1 MKKVSVIAAA
11 VVGVLAAGQATASD
25 LEFNGYMRAGIGM
38 NAAGGAAASYGNG
51 GSGHAVGRLGDEVDT
66 YAEIA
71 LGKGVYEKDNTKFSI
86 HTRISY
92 ASQEGNVDRQG
103 NSMQRV
109 GDGGPWDSGNTALRE
124 AYAKGDFENYTIWAG
139 KRFYQRKDIHI
150 LDFYY
155 LNNSG
160 YGAGFEN
167 IDTGFGNFS
176 AAVTMSSEDWQSG
189 TYKLDDSGNIV
200 TDSDG
205 NPVIDGD
212 YDGGLSGDNWR
223 RSYKADFR
231 LSGIQANENGSIDLG
246 FIYGMP
252 SLSDGQKANLDSNP
266 GSMANS
272 SLAEQNG
279 MLFTFEHT
287 QGNFFGGFN
296 KFIVQYGTDG
306 LAVGGFDNHA
316 GEGMSAQKGKGY
328 RFIDWGVIEQEKWN
342 MGYSFIYGS
351 KDIDEAA
358 TPWISTG
365 KTDFYNAVV
374 RPGYKWNDHLATV
387 LELGYANERT
397 EGNDWQDLTKVTLA
411 QEWNA
416 GSNFWA
422 RPSIRAYVS
431 HYSGDKVDVDNNGN
445 KAETMV
451 GVQVEAWW

>member
-38 NAAGGAAASYGNG
+38 NTAGGAAASYGNG

-86 HTRISY
+86 HTRLSY
-92 ASQEGNVDRQG
+92 ATKEGNVDKQG

-109 GDGGPWDSGNTALRE
+109 GDGGPWDSGNTSLRE
-124 AYAKGDFENYTIWAG
+124 AFAKGDFENYTIWAG

-160 YGAGFEN
+160 YGAGVEN
-167 IDTGFGNFS
+167 IDVGFANFS
-176 AAVTMSSEDWQSG
+176 AAVTMASEDWQ
-189 TYKLDDSGNIV
+189 DDYS
-200 TDSDG
+200 
-205 NPVIDGD
+205 
-212 YDGGLSGDNWR
+212 GGLGGDDWR
-223 RSYKADFR
+223 RAYKGDLR
-231 LSGIQANENGSIDLG
+231 LSGIQANENGSIDLALIAG
-246 FIYGMP
+246 TA
-252 SLSDGQKANLDSNP
+252 SLSDGQKTNVSDTSITD
-266 GSMANS
+266 NS
-272 SLAEQNG
+272 GLLLTA
-279 MLFTFEHT
+279 EHT

-306 LAVGGFDNHA
+306 FAIGGFDNHA
-316 GEGMSAQKGKGY
+316 GEGLNATKGTGY

-342 MGYSFIYGS
+342 LGYSFIYGS
-351 KDIDEAA
+351 KDIDETAA
-358 TPWISTG
+358 NNGFMKG

>member
-11 VVGVLAAGQATASD
+11 VVGVLASGSAFAGD
-25 LEFNGYMRAGIGM
+25 LQFNGYMRAGIGM
-38 NAAGGAAASYGNG
+38 NADGGAAASYGNG

-66 YAEIA
+66 YAEIG
-71 LGKGVYEKDNTKFSI
+71 LGKEVYNEGNTAFSI
-86 HTRISY
+86 YTRMSY
-92 ASQEGNVDRQG
+92 ATKEGNVDRQG

-109 GDGGPWDSGNTALRE
+109 GDGGPWDSGNTSLRE

-160 YGAGFEN
+160 YGAGVEN
-167 IDTGFGNFS
+167 IDTGIGNFS
-176 AAVTMSSEDWQSG
+176 AAITSSAEDWQ
-189 TYKLDDSGNIV
+189 
-200 TDSDG
+200 
-205 NPVIDGD
+205 GD
-212 YDGGLSGDNWR
+212 YSNGIHGDDWKR
-223 RSYKADFR
+223 AYKADFR
-231 LSGIQANENGSIDLG
+231 LAGIEANKDGSIDLG
-246 FIYGMP
+246 FIYGMA
-252 SLSDGQKANLDSNP
+252 SLSDAQKDQANKPDAGTGPTGN
-266 GSMANS
+266 GDVADNT
-272 SLAEQNG
+272 G
-279 MLFTFEHT
+279 MLLTFEHT

-316 GEGMSAQKGKGY
+316 GEGLNAVEGKGY

-351 KDIDEAA
+351 KDIDK
-358 TPWISTG
+358 TTSKTTHLDG
-365 KTDFYNAVV
+365 KTDFYNAVI

-387 LELGYANERT
+387 LEVGYANERRT
-397 EGNDWQDLTKVTLA
+397 SSLMTTDSGEWKDLTKVTLA

-431 HYSGDKVDVDNNGN
+431 HYSGDKVQEDTNGN

>member
-11 VVGVLAAGQATASD
+11 VVGVLAAGQAMASD
-25 LEFNGYMRAGIGM
+25 LEFNGYMRAGIGA
-38 NAAGGAAASYGNG
+38 NADGGAAAAYGNG

-66 YAEIA
+66 YAEIG
-71 LGKGVYEKDNTKFSI
+71 LGKSVYEEGNTKFSI
-86 HTRISY
+86 HTRLSY
-92 ASQEGNVDRQG
+92 ATAEGSVDRQG

-109 GDGGPWDSGNTALRE
+109 GSGGPWDSGNTSLRE
-124 AYAKGDFENYTIWAG
+124 AFAKGDFENYTIWAG

-189 TYKLDDSGNIV
+189 GQDAG
-200 TDSDG
+200 G
-205 NPVIDGD
+205 NPNYEGGIHGD
-212 YDGGLSGDNWR
+212 DWR

-231 LSGIQANENGSIDLG
+231 LSGIQANENGSIDLA
-246 FIYGMP
+246 FIYGTP
-252 SLSDGQKANLDSNP
+252 TLSEGQKANLTNP
-266 GSMANS
+266 
-272 SLAEQNG
+272 SLAEQDG
-279 MLFTFEHT
+279 MLLTFEHT

-296 KFIVQYGTDG
+296 KFIVQYGKDG

-316 GEGMSAQKGKGY
+316 GEGMNAQKGSGY
-328 RFIDWGVIEQEKWN
+328 RFIDWGVIEQDQWN

-351 KDIDEAA
+351 KDIDES
-358 TPWISTG
+358 STSWNAPG
-365 KTDFYNAVV
+365 KTDFYNAVI
-374 RPGYKWNDHLATV
+374 RPGYKWTENLATV
-387 LELGYANERT
+387 VELGYANERKD
-397 EGNDWQDLTKVTLA
+397 GGDWEDLRKVTLA

-422 RPSIRAYVS
+422 RPSIRLYVTN
-431 HYSGDKVDVDNNGN
+431 YSGDKVQTDDKGN
-445 KAETMV
+445 KAETMF
-451 GVQVEAWW
+451 GAQVEAWW